1 LLEKLGTNPKV
12 YYHSS
17 KEWVR
22 RLGDNYL
29 TGQDKA

>member
-1 LLEKLGTNPKV
+1 LLEHLGTNPKV

-22 RLGDNYL
+22 RLGDNDV
-29 TGQDKA
+29 TDRSKA